1 MRNQKPAY
9 AAAIG
14 ANFIF
19 GSSFASI
26 KFLTPGYLPPLALN
40 GVRVLTSI
48 VLFWLLYLFF
58 KPKVALDRKD
68 LPRFLACAI
77 TGIAINQ
84 VFFVKGL
91 SLTSAIHSSLLSL
104 ATPIFIT
111 IVAAIVL
118 KEGFTRFKA
127 LGLLSGVSGATLLV
141 LSKDLSQTGTQ
152 VWLGDLL
159 ILINAISYA
168 VYLVLV
174 RPLMEKYAPI
184 QVLRWVFTFG
194 AFFILPLAWTD
205 LGQTDWTRFDAV
217 EWTALAWVAVGAT
230 FGAYLLTVYSVSLI
244 GSAQYGAFIYTQ
256 PVFAAI
262 VAMLFAGETYS
273 WTKALAAGLIFMGVW
288 LVNKK
293 QAATDRAPI
302 LVAEKK

>member
-1 MRNQKPAY
+1 MNTNQRGY
-9 AAAIG
+9 VAAIG

-26 KFLTPGYLPPLALN
+26 KFLTPGFLPPLALN

-48 VLFWLLYLFF
+48 ALFWLLYLFF

-68 LPRFLACAI
+68 LPRFLGCAI

-104 ATPIFIT
+104 ATPLFIT
-111 IVAAIVL
+111 LVAALVL
-118 KEGFTRFKA
+118 KEGFTRYKL
-127 LGLLSGVSGATLLV
+127 LGLLSGISGAAILV
-141 LSKDLSQTGTQ
+141 FSKDLSQTGQQ

-184 QVLRWVFTFG
+184 QVLRWVFTLG
-194 AFFILPLAWTD
+194 TLFILPLAWTD
-205 LGQTDWTRFDAV
+205 LFATQWSAFSQK
-217 EWTALAWVAVGAT
+217 EWTALVWVALGAT

-244 GSAQYGAFIYTQ
+244 GSARYGAFIYTQ

-262 VAMLFAGETYS
+262 VAMLFAGESYS
-273 WTKALAAGLIFMGVW
+273 WTKAGAAALIFMGVW
-288 LVNKK
+288 LVNRKSS
-293 QAATDRAPI
+293 TLHPAPV
-302 LVAEKK
+302 LADEKE